1 MTMHDD
7 FTATAQAETLPEGPS
22 DPLDTSEPGRGR
34 GVGIA
39 VFVGLLVACVA
50 VVGIALAPRG
60 MSSDTSIGGDSLK
73 ADPVGQNAPDFT
85 AKALDG
91 STFTLSGLRGKVV
104 VLNFWA
110 SWCSTCKAEAAE
122 VAATEKKWRAKG
134 VQWVGID
141 EQDTAEG
148 AAGYMKQYGIEFP
161 SAVDADLRIKAH
173 YNVTGLPETFVID
186 QKGVVVAKYISVID
200 PAVVDAQLG
209 SLVAPAKAA

>member
-1 MTMHDD
+1 MHDD
-7 FTATAQAETLPEGPS
+7 VTATIPSEPLPEGAEVTPAGQ
-22 DPLDTSEPGRGR
+22 DTGRGR

-39 VFVGLLVACVA
+39 VFVGLVVACVA

-60 MSSDTSIGGDSLK
+60 TSSDTTIGSESLK
-73 ADPVGQNAPDFT
+73 ADPVGQSAPDFT
-85 AKALDG
+85 AKQLDG
-91 STFTLSGLRGKVV
+91 SSFTLSGLRGKVV

-110 SWCSTCKAEAAE
+110 SWCSTCKLEAAD
-122 VAATEKKWRAKG
+122 VAATEKKWRSKG

-200 PAVVDAQLG
+200 PAVIDTQLG
-209 SLVAPAKAA
+209 SLVAAGKAA